1 MKTEL
6 RPAKRGAPHPL
17 VTLGG
22 ALIAFALFVI
32 ALKTTWLSRPAII
45 ILATGFL
52 LVFRVVSRRSAKAER
67 QRREQDLEQLRSTPV
82 LHLND

>member
-1 MKTEL
+1 M
-6 RPAKRGAPHPL
+6 
-17 VTLGG
+17 
-22 ALIAFALFVI
+22 
-32 ALKTTWLSRPAII
+32 II

>member
-6 RPAKRGAPHPL
+6 RAAKGGAAHPL

-45 ILATGFL
+45 TLATGFL
-52 LVFRVVSRRSAKAER
+52 LIFRLVSRRSAKAER
-67 QRREQDLEQLRSTPV
+67 LRREQDLEQLRSTPV